1 MISEETLFIPNATK
15 EGERVELSRSISAV
29 QLVRKENGGA
39 KLGSLLQLRRGT
51 LVECCGDGFNDR
63 TIKIRANGEYYFVFL
78 QDIVARKAG
87 CDSD

>member
-1 MISEETLFIPNATK
+1 MISEATLFIPNGTEAGK
-15 EGERVELSRSISAV
+15 RVQLFKSISAV
-29 QLVRKENGGA
+29 QLVRKDNGGA

-78 QDIVARKAG
+78 QDIKPPFKN
-87 CDSD
+87 